1 LDCNVQ
7 QFTVFCAHRVRYAS
21 QFDAFQA
28 EIEPNMATDDRQLGV
43 SDFALPAKRRTEML
57 RLIKRSGQVVVTEM
71 SAHFEVS
78 LDTIRRD
85 LDAMA
90 EQGLLNRIHG
100 GAVPAADLAS
110 ADTPFKL
117 RLEAQS
123 NAKAEIGKA
132 AAGLIAN
139 GETLIVNGGSTTLA
153 FARSLVERQNL
164 NIVTNNLSLPSVV
177 PPKAVSALYLLGGE
191 IRNDAQITM
200 GQVGLVGAQA
210 INADTAVIGVGGI
223 NVHGCST
230 SSLAEASMMLQMIAA
245 SRRTIIV
252 ADSSK
257 FGRRAFAEVVA
268 LHQIDVLVTDAQPPE
283 DLSAALET
291 AGVKVIVPT

>member
-1 LDCNVQ
+1 MG
-7 QFTVFCAHRVRYAS
+7 A
-21 QFDAFQA
+21 
-28 EIEPNMATDDRQLGV
+28 DDRQLSV
-43 SDFALPAKRRTEML
+43 SDFALPARRRTEML

-90 EQGLLNRIHG
+90 EQGLINRIHG

-223 NVHGCST
+223 NAHGCST

-245 SRRTIIV
+245 SRRTIII

>member
-1 LDCNVQ
+1 MQ
-7 QFTVFCAHRVRYAS
+7 RFAVFYVLWARHAS
-21 QFDAFQA
+21 QFDTFQSKFGSS
-28 EIEPNMATDDRQLGV
+28 MTTDDRQRGI
-43 SDFALPAKRRTEML
+43 SDFTLPAKRRTEML

-71 SAHFEVS
+71 SAHFDVS

-90 EQGLLNRIHG
+90 EQGLISRVHG
-100 GAVPAADLAS
+100 GAGPADGLAS

-123 NAKAEIGKA
+123 SAKAEIGRA

-139 GETLIVNGGSTTLA
+139 GETLMVNGGSTTLA

-164 NIVTNNLSLPSVV
+164 IIVTNNLSLPSVV
-177 PPKAVSALYLLGGE
+177 PLQAVSALYLLGGE
-191 IRNDAQITM
+191 IQNDAQITM

-210 INADTAVIGVGGI
+210 INVDTAVIGVGGV
-223 NVHGCST
+223 NAHGCST
-230 SSLAEASMMLQMIAA
+230 SLLAEANMMLQMIAA

-257 FGRRAFAEVVA
+257 FGHRAFAEVV
-268 LHQIDVLVTDAQPPE
+268 LLNQIDVLVTDAQPPE
-283 DLSAALET
+283 DMSTALET
-291 AGVKVIVPT
+291 AGVKVIVAA